1 MTSPDRPTPPYIPT
15 TPSLPTLPT
24 VDPGARRIRIGGVI
38 AAAAGI
44 FILLLMGTITWRMT
58 PILLAAPE
66 QLADGARFNAAQSVA
81 RLVLALFGSVLLFG
95 VIAVAVGLAQAATG
109 LRRRA
114 PLFALWGAGLLIV
127 VMTVV
132 VMFAIK
138 QAQPG

>member
-1 MTSPDRPTPPYIPT
+1 MTSPDRPTPQHTPT
-15 TPSLPTLPT
+15 TPAVPT
-24 VDPGARRIRIGGVI
+24 VDPGARRIRIGGMI
-38 AAAAGI
+38 ATAAGI
-44 FILLLMGTITWRMT
+44 FILLLMGMITWRMT
-58 PILLAAPE
+58 PILLAAPDH
-66 QLADGARFNAAQSVA
+66 LANGVRFNAAQSVA

>member
-1 MTSPDRPTPPYIPT
+1 MTSPDRPTPQYIPT
-15 TPSLPTLPT
+15 TPAVPI
-24 VDPGARRIRIGGVI
+24 VDPGARRIRIGGMI
-38 AAAAGI
+38 ATAAGI
-44 FILLLMGTITWRMT
+44 FILLLMGMITWRMT

-66 QLADGARFNAAQSVA
+66 RLADGARFNAAQSVA

-95 VIAVAVGLAQAATG
+95 VIAVAVGVAQATTG

-127 VMTVV
+127 IMTVV